1 MVRTEPRAEYLAAA
15 ELDRDGFEVLLPRLK
30 LAYPRFGH
38 TDMPLFPG
46 YLFIRCSP
54 ETSGWPVFRPGHRVS
69 GWVSFG
75 GEVPSMSDEAVDE
88 FLWRIEEANNKGGFW
103 KRFELGE
110 RVEIVS
116 KTMQGLAE
124 VVQTGKSAQG
134 RVKVLLNFMGRMVS
148 ADVPW
153 EHLRSVPDQA
163 KEPVRIPRRTRG
175 RGRRIIG
182 APPSVPVPS
191 VEAEKLPLQ

>member
-1 MVRTEPRAEYLAAA
+1 MDASWYVVRTEPRAEYLADA
-15 ELDRDGFEVLLPRLK
+15 ELTRDGFEVLLPRLK

-54 ETSGWPVFRPGHRVS
+54 ETSGWPVFRPGHRVL
-69 GWVSFG
+69 GWVGFG
-75 GEVPSMSDEAVDE
+75 GVVPSMSDEAVDE
-88 FLWRIEEANNKGGFW
+88 LLRRIEEVNNKGGFW
-103 KRFELGE
+103 RQFEPGE

-116 KTMQGLAE
+116 KSLQGLAE
-124 VVQTGKSAQG
+124 VVQTGKSPRG

-153 EHLRSVPDQA
+153 EHLRPAPEHA
-163 KEPVRIPRRTRG
+163 KDPVRIPRRTRG
-175 RGRRIIG
+175 GGRRIRG
-182 APPSVPVPS
+182 APASAAVT
-191 VEAEKLPLQ
+191 A

>member
-1 MVRTEPRAEYLAAA
+1 MGASWYVVRTEPRAEYLAAS
-15 ELDRDGFEVLLPRLK
+15 ELARDGFEVLLPRLK

-38 TDMPLFPG
+38 TDTPLFPG

-69 GWVSFG
+69 GWVGFG

-88 FLWRIEEANNKGGFW
+88 LLQRIEAVNNKGGLW
-103 KRFELGE
+103 RRFEPGE

-116 KTMQGLAE
+116 KTLQGLAQ
-124 VVQTGKSAQG
+124 VVQTGKSPQG

-153 EHLRSVPDQA
+153 EHLRPAPEQA

-175 RGRRIIG
+175 GGRRIRG
-182 APPSVPVPS
+182 APPLAAVT
-191 VEAEKLPLQ
+191 A

>member
-1 MVRTEPRAEYLAAA
+1 MSANWYVVRIEPRAEYMAAA
-15 ELDRDGFEVLLPRLK
+15 ELTRDGFEVLLPRLK

-54 ETSGWPVFRPGHRVS
+54 EIDGWPVFRTGHRVQ
-69 GWVSFG
+69 GWVGFG
-75 GEVPSMSDEAVDE
+75 GEVPSMSDEAVNE
-88 FLWRIEEANNKGGFW
+88 LLYRIEAVNNNGEFW
-103 KRFELGE
+103 KRFEPGE

-116 KTMQGLAE
+116 KTLQGLAE
-124 VVQTGKSAQG
+124 VVQTGKSPQG

-153 EHLRSVPDQA
+153 EHLRPAQEPDQH
-163 KEPVRIPRRTRG
+163 KVRVPRRTRG
-175 RGRRIIG
+175 HGRRITG
-182 APPSVPVPS
+182 APVLRGVP
-191 VEAEKLPLQ
+191 A